1 MSIDNQNLVL
11 DATDPLARAHRTLQ
25 IIQRLTQEADQLDP
39 DPLSLAD
46 GRYHRLAAA
55 QRAYSQHAAVCA
67 LVALAGDVRRIA
79 DQLDHGRTPTLAH
92 PQESGGHQ
100 PPKVAQ

>member
-1 MSIDNQNLVL
+1 MSIDNQDLVL
-11 DATDPLARAHRTLQ
+11 DATDPLARAHRALR
-25 IIQRLTQEADQLDP
+25 IIQRFAQEADQLDP
-39 DPLSLAD
+39 VPLSLAD
-46 GRYHRLAAA
+46 GRYNRLASA

-92 PQESGGHQ
+92 PQGSGGHK
-100 PPKVAQ
+100 PPEVAQ

>member
-1 MSIDNQNLVL
+1 MSIDNQDRVL
-11 DATDPLARAHRTLQ
+11 DATDPLARAHGALR
-25 IIQRLTQEADQLDP
+25 IIQRFAQEADRLDP

-46 GRYHRLAAA
+46 GRSNRLAAA

-92 PQESGGHQ
+92 PRASGGHK
-100 PPKVAQ
+100 PPKRAQ